1 MIVATRDLALFR
13 GEVTMVDG
21 SFDPLHEGHIEYF
34 RLASELGRPVLCNIA
49 PDTWTATKHR
59 ILLAQ
64 NQRATIIDAIR
75 YISYVHVAESPTAEI
90 LRSLVPAA
98 YAKGRDWLDRGG
110 VPALESEL
118 CQTLGIQVVYL
129 DSVENSS
136 SEILRRFDS
145 GETKK

>member
-1 MIVATRDLALFR
+1 MIVASRDLALFR

-34 RLASELGRPVLCNIA
+34 RLASELGYPVLCNIA

-64 NQRATIIDAIR
+64 HQRATIIDAIR
-75 YISYVHVAESPTAEI
+75 YISYVHVAEGSTAEV
-90 LRSLVPAA
+90 LQTLVPAV

-118 CQTLGIQVVYL
+118 CKSLGIRVSYL

-145 GETKK
+145 GETKN

>member
-1 MIVATRDLALFR
+1 
-13 GEVTMVDG
+13 MVDG

-145 GETKK
+145 VETEK

>member
-1 MIVATRDLALFR
+1 VIVATRDLALFR

-75 YISYVHVAESPTAEI
+75 YISYVHVAKSPTAEI

>member
-1 MIVATRDLALFR
+1 
-13 GEVTMVDG
+13 MVDG

-90 LRSLVPAA
+90 LRSLAPAA

>member
-1 MIVATRDLALFR
+1 VIVATRDLALFR

>member
-75 YISYVHVAESPTAEI
+75 YISYVHVAKSPTAEI

>member
-1 MIVATRDLALFR
+1 
-13 GEVTMVDG
+13 MVDG

-64 NQRATIIDAIR
+64 NQRATIINAIR

-118 CQTLGIQVVYL
+118 CQRLGIQVVYL

-145 GETKK
+145 GETKKVN

>member
-1 MIVATRDLALFR
+1 
-13 GEVTMVDG
+13 MVDG